1 MGRARIVIAAHLIVG
16 RNEESFLPALLR
28 SLEPVVD
35 RVVVNDNS
43 EDPDGPNARALAESA
58 FARRGDLVID
68 RAPFVDFAN
77 ARNRTLELHRR
88 LGLGA
93 WAAFVDADE
102 VHRPIAATIARNLV
116 HLPPDIAI
124 VDGYTRH
131 YFQSFRLYTSIE
143 RRMSFFRVTPDLCW
157 TGRVHERLVG
167 VNGSHLALPYVYDHY
182 GAVFSMHRQAAKG
195 RHYSSLGQAG
205 PTVAE
210 EDEAGVRVIDYFHS
224 LWPLVL
230 RYRGDHPPAV
240 AELQAT
246 LEQTDRERF
255 AWSEHTATQFQPP
268 HVRAANLVRRANFE
282 YRWRGRALDP
292 RAQRLMHAD

>member
-1 MGRARIVIAAHLIVG
+1 MIAAHMIVG

-28 SLEPVVD
+28 SLENVVD
-35 RVVVNDNS
+35 RVVVNDNG
-43 EDPDGPNARALAESA
+43 EDPGGPNARALAASA

-68 RAPFVDFAN
+68 RAPFVDFAT
-77 ARNRTLELHRR
+77 ARNRTLRLHRE
-88 LGLGA
+88 LGLGE

-102 VHRPIAATIARNLV
+102 VHRPIAATIARNLGC
-116 HLPPDIAI
+116 LPPEIAI

-143 RRMSFFRVTPDLCW
+143 RRMSFFRVTPELHW
-157 TGRVHERLVG
+157 TGRVHERLTG
-167 VNGSHLALPYVYDHY
+167 VAGKHLAIPYVYDHY
-182 GAVFSMHRQAAKG
+182 GALFSMHRQAAKG
-195 RHYSSLGQAG
+195 RQYSSLGQAG

-210 EDEAGVRVIDYFHS
+210 EDEPAVRVVDYFHS

-230 RYRGDHPPAV
+230 RYHGDHSEAV
-240 AELQAT
+240 ADLRAA
-246 LEQTDRERF
+246 LERTERERF
-255 AWSEHTATQFQPP
+255 LWSEHTAAQFQPP

-292 RAQRLMHAD
+292 RAQRLMHAE

>member
-1 MGRARIVIAAHLIVG
+1 MIAAHLIVG
-16 RNEESFLPALLR
+16 RNEELFLPALLR
-28 SLEPVVD
+28 SLDDVVD
-35 RVVVNDNS
+35 CVVVNDNS
-43 EDPDGPNARALAESA
+43 GDPGGPNARALEASA
-58 FARRGDLVID
+58 FAARGELIVD
-68 RAPFVDFAN
+68 RAPFVDFAS
-77 ARNRTLELHRR
+77 ARNRTLAVHRE
-88 LGLGA
+88 LGLGE

-116 HLPPDIAI
+116 HLPSEIAI

-143 RRMSFFRVTPDLCW
+143 RRMSFFRVTPDICW
-157 TGRVHERLVG
+157 TGRVHERLTG
-167 VNGSHLALPYVYDHY
+167 VAGSHLALPYVYDHY

-195 RHYSSLGQAG
+195 RQYSSLGQAG

-210 EDEAGVRVIDYFHS
+210 EDEAAVRVVDYFHS

-230 RYRGDHPPAV
+230 RYRGDHPAAV
-240 AELQAT
+240 AELRRE
-246 LEQTDRERF
+246 LETSERERF

-292 RAQRLMHAD
+292 RAQRLMSAN

>member
-1 MGRARIVIAAHLIVG
+1 MIAAHLIVG

-28 SLEPVVD
+28 SLEDVVD

-43 EDPDGPNARALAESA
+43 EAPAGPNARALAESA
-58 FARRGDLVID
+58 FAARGDLIVD
-68 RAPFVDFAN
+68 RAPFVDFAA
-77 ARNRTLELHRR
+77 ARNRTLDLHRR
-88 LGLGA
+88 LGLGE

-102 VHRPIAATIARNLV
+102 VHRPVAATIARNLSQ
-116 HLPPDIAI
+116 LPPGIAI

-143 RRMSFFRVTPDLCW
+143 RRMSFFRVTPGVRW
-157 TGRVHERLVG
+157 TGRVHERLAG
-167 VNGSHLALPYVYDHY
+167 VTGSRLAIPYVYDHY

-195 RHYSSLGQAG
+195 RQYSSLGQAG
-205 PTVAE
+205 SIVAE
-210 EDEAGVRVIDYFHS
+210 EDEPNVRVIDYFHA

-230 RYRGDHPPAV
+230 RYHGDHPPAV
-240 AELQAT
+240 ADLRAA
-246 LEQTDRERF
+246 LERSEHERF
-255 AWSEHTATQFQPP
+255 LWSEHTAAQFQPL

-292 RAQRLMHAD
+292 RAQRLMRPGEKPR

>member
-1 MGRARIVIAAHLIVG
+1 VIAAHLIVG

-43 EDPDGPNARALAESA
+43 GDATGPNGRALAASA
-58 FARRGDLVID
+58 FARRGDLIID
-68 RAPFVDFAN
+68 RSPFVDFAH
-77 ARNRTLELHRR
+77 ARNRTLDLHRALN
-88 LGLGA
+88 LGE

-102 VHRPIAATIARNLV
+102 VHRPIAAVIARNLV
-116 HLPPDIAI
+116 DLPPEIAI

-143 RRMSFFRVTPDLCW
+143 RRMSFFRVTPELHW
-157 TGRVHERLVG
+157 TGRVHERLAG
-167 VNGSHLALPYVYDHY
+167 VAGAHLALPYVYDHY

-195 RHYSSLGQAG
+195 RQYSSLGQAG

-210 EDEAGVRVIDYFHS
+210 EDEAAVRVVDYFHS

-230 RYRGDHPPAV
+230 RYHGDHPPAV
-240 AELQAT
+240 ADLQAL
-246 LEQTDRERF
+246 LEESERERF
-255 AWSEHTATQFQPP
+255 AWSEHTAAQFQPP

-292 RAQRLMHAD
+292 RAQRLMHER

>member
-1 MGRARIVIAAHLIVG
+1 LIAAHLIVG
-16 RNEESFLPALLR
+16 RNEETFLPALLR
-28 SLEPVVD
+28 SLESVAD

-43 EDPDGPNARALAESA
+43 ENPAGPNARALSESA

-68 RAPFVDFAN
+68 RAPFIDFAD
-77 ARNRTLELHRR
+77 ARNRTLNLHRR
-88 LGLGA
+88 LGLGD

-102 VHRPIAATIARNLV
+102 VHRPIAATIARNLAQ
-116 HLPPDIAI
+116 LPPDIAI

-143 RRMSFFRVTPDLCW
+143 RRMSFFRVTPELQW
-157 TGRVHERLVG
+157 TGRVHERLTG
-167 VNGSHLALPYVYDHY
+167 VAGTHLAIPYVYDHY
-182 GAVFSMHRQAAKG
+182 GALFSMHRQAAKG
-195 RHYSSLGQAG
+195 RQYSSLGQAG

-210 EDEAGVRVIDYFHS
+210 EDEGAVRVVDYFHS

-230 RYRGDHPPAV
+230 RYRGDHPQVV
-240 AELQAT
+240 AELQAS
-246 LEQTDRERF
+246 LERTDHERF
-255 AWSEHTATQFQPP
+255 IWSEHTAAQFQPP

-292 RAQRLMHAD
+292 RAQRLMHAE

>member
-1 MGRARIVIAAHLIVG
+1 MIAAHLIVG

-28 SLEPVVD
+28 SLEDVVD
-35 RVVVNDNS
+35 AVVVNDNS
-43 EDPDGPNARALAESA
+43 EDPTGPNARALAQSS
-58 FARRGDLVID
+58 FAQGGKLIVD

-77 ARNRTLELHRR
+77 ARNRTLTIHRQ
-88 LGLGA
+88 LGLGE

-102 VHRPIAATIARNLV
+102 VHRPIAATIARNLSL
-116 HLPPDIAI
+116 LPPEIAI

-143 RRMSFFRVTPDLCW
+143 RRMSFFRVTPEVAW
-157 TGRVHERLVG
+157 TGRVHERLTG
-167 VNGSHLALPYVYDHY
+167 VHGAHLALPYVYDHY

-210 EDEAGVRVIDYFHS
+210 EDEAAVRVVDYFHS

-230 RYRGDHPPAV
+230 RYHGDHPVAV
-240 AELQAT
+240 ADLQAL
-246 LEQTDRERF
+246 LERTEHERF
-255 AWSEHTATQFQPP
+255 VWSEHTATQFQPP
-268 HVRAANLVRRANFE
+268 HVRAANVVRRANFE

-292 RAQRLMHAD
+292 RAQRIMHPN

>member
-1 MGRARIVIAAHLIVG
+1 VIAAHLIVG

-28 SLEPVVD
+28 SLEDVVD
-35 RVVVNDNS
+35 YVVANDNS
-43 EDPDGPNARALAESA
+43 GDPGGPNAQTLAASA
-58 FARRGDLVID
+58 FAQRRTLIVD
-68 RAPFVDFAN
+68 RAPFVDFAD
-77 ARNRTLELHRR
+77 ARNRTLAIHRE
-88 LGLGA
+88 LGLGE

-102 VHRPIAATIARNLV
+102 VHRPIAATIARNLPT
-116 HLPPDIAI
+116 LPAEIAI

-143 RRMSFFRVTPDLCW
+143 RRMSFFRVSPTVHW
-157 TGRVHERLVG
+157 TGRVHERLTG
-167 VNGSHLALPYVYDHY
+167 VTGTHLALPYVYDHY

-195 RHYSSLGQAG
+195 RQYSSLGQAG

-210 EDEAGVRVIDYFHS
+210 ADEPGVRVVDYFHS

-230 RYRGDHPPAV
+230 RYRGDHPAAV
-240 AELQAT
+240 ADLQAA
-246 LEQTDRERF
+246 LERAEHERF
-255 AWSEHTATQFQPP
+255 AWSEHTAAQFQPP

-292 RAQRLMHAD
+292 RAQRLMHAG